1 MNRPAAS
8 RDCVPVAHTILNPK
22 IIDNAD
28 ALSQRF
34 KLGEPFPHVVMEDFF
49 IQDFVERLSTEFPA
63 FEQGNHVGDN
73 GQPGGKS
80 TLERIRDLGPAYGK
94 LDETIQSPAFLK
106 LLSQITGIEGL
117 LYDPWYLGG
126 GTHENHTGM
135 SLDPHVDFNYHPSE
149 RWHRRLNLLVYLNR
163 DWNEQWGGCFE
174 LFCDPHASPCPD
186 VSIPPAFNRCVIFE
200 TSERSWHGF
209 NAIQLPADQANR
221 SRRSIALYF
230 YTRDRP
236 QDEIADRHTTLYV
249 KRQLPERIAAGRVL
263 DGADVSELQSLV
275 RQRDDHIRSL
285 YSENTALRKA
295 QDRGLTGHLLYLAK
309 RAFVRFR
316 R

>member
-1 MNRPAAS
+1 MPNPPALS
-8 RDCVPVAHTILNPK
+8 ILSPN
-22 IIDNAD
+22 IIANAD

-34 KLGEPFPHVVMEDFF
+34 QLGAPFPHVVMDEFF
-49 IQDFVERLSTEFPA
+49 AQDFVETLTTEFPA

-80 TLERIRDLGPAYGK
+80 TVETIRDLGLAYRQ

-106 LLSQITGIEGL
+106 FLSQITGIEGL

-149 RWHRRLNLLVYLNR
+149 RWHRRLNLLVYLNPGW
-163 DWNEQWGGCFE
+163 DEQWGGCFE
-174 LFCDPHASPCPD
+174 LFADPHASPRPD
-186 VSIPPAFNRCVIFE
+186 VSIAPIFNRCVIFE

-209 NAIQLPADQANR
+209 SAIQLPTDQGDR

-230 YTRDRP
+230 YTKDRP
-236 QDEIADRHTTLYV
+236 LDEVADRHTTVYV
-249 KRQLPERIAAGRVL
+249 KRQLPERISAGRML
-263 DGADVSELQSLV
+263 DGTDVSE
-275 RQRDDHIRSL
+275 IRSL
-285 YSENTALRKA
+285 IQQRDEHISTLYAENTALRKA
-295 QDRGLTGHLLYLAK
+295 QDSGLTGQLLYLAK